1 MVTMHFTRAR
11 DLLVAGLVGFG
22 LTFPLFRFAF
32 GELPSLPTLA
42 GVTLL
47 VLACVELA
55 LAFVIRSRIRSH
67 QVVTGLWIA
76 RAVAL
81 AKASSLLGSLMAG
94 AWLGALSYLAPRS
107 SEIVAA
113 SEDLPAAIVGVCC
126 AAALIGAALWLEH
139 CCRTPGNGDRDD
151 RNRGPAAD

>member
-1 MVTMHFTRAR
+1 MHFTRAR

-76 RAVAL
+76 RA
-81 AKASSLLGSLMAG
+81 SR
-94 AWLGALSYLAPRS
+94 WPRRRR
-107 SEIVAA
+107 
-113 SEDLPAAIVGVCC
+113 C
-126 AAALIGAALWLEH
+126 W
-139 CCRTPGNGDRDD
+139 DR
-151 RNRGPAAD
+151 

>member
-1 MVTMHFTRAR
+1 
-11 DLLVAGLVGFG
+11 
-22 LTFPLFRFAF
+22 
-32 GELPSLPTLA
+32 
-42 GVTLL
+42 
-47 VLACVELA
+47 
-55 LAFVIRSRIRSH
+55 
-67 QVVTGLWIA
+67 
-76 RAVAL
+76 
-81 AKASSLLGSLMAG
+81 MAG